1 MDVAKTEQTRNTIG
15 DKEYFSNVEV
25 EDSDDDISFDDG
37 DDTSLS
43 DESVA
48 DSFASCD
55 SDEVDTL
62 WGSENGYASG
72 TSSRGYSD
80 TSRDS

>member
-1 MDVAKTEQTRNTIG
+1 MAVNKMDQTREKND
-15 DKEYFSNVEV
+15 DKEYFSDVEV

-43 DESVA
+43 GESIV

-55 SDEVDTL
+55 IGEVEAL
-62 WGSENGYASG
+62 WGS
-72 TSSRGYSD
+72 
-80 TSRDS
+80 